1 MGASINITLVGL
13 DAYGNSWTDSQS
25 YVQEEVSKT
34 YTYSF
39 PASSVGQS
47 QLINIEMII
56 LTGWYNG
63 KTIAYKEIPV
73 IYGTDEDMAKF
84 ALVANGIY
92 MSVQE
97 AGFSFTSDGLTVSNG
112 KIIIKNHLGQEVF
125 KADDE
130 GNLSFTGEINS
141 ISGGISGWIIED
153 DELVSDTK
161 QVGIHSG
168 PRRFYGDD
176 TSPVRFWAGPTT
188 STEQTIGENDQSYY
202 NFAVTEKGTLYA
214 QRADISGN
222 VVARSGRILNTF
234 YIGPNDTSGII
245 INGDENSSYIGSM
258 RQASGALGGGW
269 IINSDGS
276 AEFNN
281 VSVRGKITSSV
292 FEYNHISAVG
302 GSLYVAPT
310 LYTTISS
317 DYIISLSSTGTEYL
331 AAWTLSQSVREAFGN
346 KEISVGDQILLD
358 CNINL
363 GAEIIHLSG
372 IQTTIALTKDGDQDT
387 MFGLVFTY
395 EQDLSDAIIEPGAA
409 LVYYG
414 TSDRREGLYL
424 TAMGSDSPYLDVYSN
439 TYDEDAPIPAAR
451 LGNLNGITDAS
462 FSSIGG
468 RLSGFGLYSSNAFL
482 RGQLMLPSAGITNQS
497 TVMVENSPV
506 RIWAGVESLNDISQA
521 NFIVTEDGSLHA
533 KQGTFEGIVKANN
546 SEFSGNIRA
555 AGILLEQEDLEQNDT
570 LHDHFYVAY
579 NILEN
584 GEFTPSYKNYVL
596 NIDKDG
602 LSIWEGGLQAYSD
615 FANGENGFEGQDSH
629 LEVYKYGIESS
640 NSAFPFMYLVDSGTN
655 SELTSRIVTNKLHAL
670 TFTPY
675 WDGSNTVFPIIST
688 RLDNGIWFYGETY
701 NINNIASFRAQEST
715 IFNQSKDT
723 GLTLYNDSTL
733 LLKNE
738 KASGT
743 IYIRASNGTFIN
755 PNDTDEANYPTN
767 ALVIRGNTQWV
778 NNEKVVLHI
787 ADAIIEEVK
796 VSGKTIGLNFIA
808 TAS

>member
-1 MGASINITLVGL
+1 
-13 DAYGNSWTDSQS
+13 
-25 YVQEEVSKT
+25 
-34 YTYSF
+34 
-39 PASSVGQS
+39 
-47 QLINIEMII
+47 MII
-56 LTGWYNG
+56 LTGRYNG
-63 KTIAYKEIPV
+63 RIIAYKEMPV

-141 ISGGISGWIIED
+141 KSGGISGWIIED

-168 PRRFYGDD
+168 TRRFYGDD

-310 LYTTISS
+310 LYTTNN
-317 DYIISLSSTGTEYL
+317 GTMSRYVQGTNYFWAEFNL
-331 AAWTLSQSVREAFGN
+331 GQSVRDAFGN
-346 KEISVGDQILLD
+346 KNINSGDQFLLD
-358 CNINL
+358 CNVNT
-363 GAEIIHLSG
+363 GAEIIHLSNVL
-372 IQTTIALTKDGDQDT
+372 A
-387 MFGLVFTY
+387 MVVFETG
-395 EQDLSDAIIEPGAA
+395 EDDKTEKLQLFLELDEENLPDESIIEPGAV

-439 TYDEDAPIPAAR
+439 TYDEDSPIPAAR

-462 FSSIGG
+462 FGSIGG

-533 KQGTFEGIVKANN
+533 KQGTFEGIVKASN

-555 AGILLEQEDLEQNDT
+555 AGILLEQEDLEQNDA

-584 GEFTPSYKNYVL
+584 GDFTPSYKNYVL
-596 NIDKDG
+596 NIDNDG

-629 LEVYKYGIESS
+629 LQVYKYGIESR
-640 NSAFPFMYLVDSGTN
+640 NSAFPFMYLVDSGTS

-675 WDGSNTVFPIIST
+675 WDGSNMVFPIIST

-701 NINNIASFRAQEST
+701 NANNIASFRAQEST

-743 IYIRASNGTFIN
+743 IYIRSSNGTFIN
-755 PNDTDEANYPTN
+755 PSDTDETNYPSN

>member
-1 MGASINITLVGL
+1 
-13 DAYGNSWTDSQS
+13 
-25 YVQEEVSKT
+25 
-34 YTYSF
+34 
-39 PASSVGQS
+39 
-47 QLINIEMII
+47 MII

-141 ISGGISGWIIED
+141 KSGGISGWIIED

-168 PRRFYGDD
+168 TRRFYGDD

-310 LYTTISS
+310 LYTTNN
-317 DYIISLSSTGTEYL
+317 GTMSRYVQGTNYFWAEFNL
-331 AAWTLSQSVREAFGN
+331 GQSVRDAFGN
-346 KEISVGDQILLD
+346 KNINSGDQFLLD
-358 CNINL
+358 CNVNT
-363 GAEIIHLSG
+363 GAEIIHLSNVL
-372 IQTTIALTKDGDQDT
+372 A
-387 MFGLVFTY
+387 MVVFETG
-395 EQDLSDAIIEPGAA
+395 EDDKTEKLQLFLELDEENLPDESIIEPGAV

-439 TYDEDAPIPAAR
+439 TYDEDSPIPAAR

-462 FSSIGG
+462 FGSIGG

-533 KQGTFEGIVKANN
+533 KQGTFEGIVKASN

-555 AGILLEQEDLEQNDT
+555 AGILLEQEDLEQNDA

-584 GEFTPSYKNYVL
+584 GDFTPSYKNYVL

-755 PNDTDEANYPTN
+755 PSDTDEANYPTN